1 MERIEQGRLWRPGGT
16 RFIPPSPSLVWKF
29 RSADY
34 FARTETNVLMF
45 FHLNYLVITLALVCS
60 AILVAMLI
68 VLIARMSRPM
78 LDAQ

>member
-1 MERIEQGRLWRPGGT
+1 METGGT
-16 RFIPPSPSLVWKF
+16 RFIPPSPFLVWKF
-29 RSADY
+29 CSADY

-45 FHLNYLVITLALVCS
+45 HLSYLVITLALVCS